1 MRLVNLGF
9 FWDQCVRLH
18 RRKYRG
24 DHEATCADATLV
36 YGGLYFLAIAVML
49 TINKWIYFNMRLIV
63 NVKMELREERNT
75 ANEIA
80 GTSESTTDKRNRS
93 SGLLILKAEEARKVE
108 LR

>member
-1 MRLVNLGF
+1 
-9 FWDQCVRLH
+9 
-18 RRKYRG
+18 
-24 DHEATCADATLV
+24 
-36 YGGLYFLAIAVML
+36 
-49 TINKWIYFNMRLIV
+49 MRLIA

-93 SGLLILKAEEARKVE
+93 SSLLILKAEEARKVE